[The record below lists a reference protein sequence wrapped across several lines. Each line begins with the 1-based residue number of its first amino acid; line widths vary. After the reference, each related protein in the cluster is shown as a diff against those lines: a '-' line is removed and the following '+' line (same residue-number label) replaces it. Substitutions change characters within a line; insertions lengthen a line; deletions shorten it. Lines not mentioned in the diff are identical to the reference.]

1 MIAKIL
7 TVHNDQV
14 VIDEV
19 IFSIPEFKALWDTY
33 EDVKPF
39 QYLYYLYDPESAY
52 MNFSDYEREEEVSKD
67 YFVEP
72 SILNSIEF
80 IEAKEKCEKL
90 YDSAIRKILKGA
102 KIAVEKLA
110 KYFAEEEISS
120 GRDGNLTAIKSA
132 LVDLP
137 KILKG
142 YQEAENAFL
151 QEVQKNRAGIKSASD
166 EGVTGDWD

>member
-33 EDVKPF
+33 KEVRPF
-39 QYLYYLYDPESAY
+39 QYLWALYDPESPY
-52 MNFSDYEREEEVSKD
+52 LELNDLERESKLLED
-67 YFVEP
+67 YPDE
-72 SILNSIEF
+72 SNIYNTIEF
-80 IEAKEKCEKL
+80 VEAKEKCELL
-90 YDSAIRKILKGA
+90 YNTPLRKILKGA
-102 KIAVEKLA
+102 KAAVEKLA
-110 KYFAEEEISS
+110 EYFTNEEISS
-120 GRDGNLTAIKSA
+120 GRDGNLTAIKAA

-142 YQEAENAFL
+142 YQEAESAYKR
-151 QEVQKNRAGIKSASD
+151 EVSRNRANITEAVD
-166 EGVTGDWD
+166 EGFQGEWD